1 MLSIF
6 VVFAL
11 LADSVIFILEKLTVV
26 VGSNVTL
33 LIVKIPPL
41 ETVKFSP
48 LPTLKFVCECIWKW
62 TKKITNRK
70 YLK

>member
-1 MLSIF
+1 MKLFIDPEERNTLLMLSIF

-11 LADSVIFILEKLTVV
+11 LVDSVIFVLEKLTVV

-33 LIVKIPPL
+33 FIVKIPPL

-48 LPTLKFVCECIWKW
+48 LPTLKFVCECI
-62 TKKITNRK
+62 
-70 YLK
+70 